1 MSQEAKARL
10 FGALHR
16 KGDPV
21 VLYNIWDAGSA
32 RAVADAGAK
41 AVATGSLSV
50 AGALGYPDGEALPL
64 DVLEMM
70 AGRISASVELP
81 LSVDFEGG
89 YASDAAGITANVGR
103 IIAAG
108 AIGVNFEDQVVGG
121 AGLYPAKAQA
131 ARIAAARAAGE
142 AAKLP
147 FFINARTD
155 LFLKEKDLEKHAALL
170 DEAIERARIYTESG
184 ASGIFM
190 PGLKTPELIRKAA
203 DAVALPLNILVM
215 PGVPEAKQLA
225 ALGVAR
231 ISHGPWPWR
240 DAMAALKA
248 KAEAVFA
255 G

>member
-10 FGALHR
+10 FAELHR

-32 RAVADAGAK
+32 RAVAEVGAK

-64 DVLEMM
+64 AVLEMM

-108 AIGVNFEDQVVGG
+108 AVGVNFEDQVVGG
-121 AGLYPAKAQA
+121 AGLYPVEEQA
-131 ARIAAARAAGE
+131 ARIGAARAAGE
-142 AAKLP
+142 AAGLP
-147 FFINARTD
+147 LFINARTD
-155 LFLKEKDLEKHAALL
+155 LFLKEQDQSKHAVLL
-170 DEAIERARIYTESG
+170 DEAIARARAYAEAG

-190 PGLKTPELIRKAA
+190 PGLKAPELIRN
-203 DAVALPLNILVM
+203 AVEAVSLPLNILVM
-215 PGVPEAKQLA
+215 PGVPEAKELA

-248 KAEAVFA
+248 RAEAVFGA
-255 G
+255 